1 MMEQLITVGAAL
13 GGLVIGVV
21 GVMFF
26 SRSREQQ
33 ALAEAQRIREDMIK
47 KAEMR
52 AREIEKEIVE
62 RARDKAQKSRED
74 LEKDVRDSL
83 REAEKSEKRMKDKE
97 RDVQSR
103 LDRLEREQRDIKA
116 QQDNLKRKEDA
127 LAEKN
132 RTLESQEQSW
142 KEKHS
147 QLQRQLEQAASYTA
161 DEAKRQLLASV
172 EDEAKLEGARILKQ
186 AEAQAKEKAE
196 ESAKKIISLAINR
209 YSGDYAAERMVS
221 VVKIPSDEIKG
232 RIIGREG
239 RNIRALEVATGMD
252 FIIDDTPETI
262 VISGYNPLR
271 REVAK
276 RSLEKLIQDGR
287 IHPTRIEE
295 VVAKSEREVDK
306 SCKEAADQA
315 VIDLGLTG
323 VHPEVMKLMGS
334 LRYRTS
340 YTQNQLTH
348 SMEVAFI
355 CGIMASELKLDVA
368 KARRCGFLHDVGKA
382 VSHEVEGPHAYIG
395 GDILRKYGEKEDVI
409 VGVSCHHDDDPP
421 TIWAAIT
428 QAADALSAA
437 RPGSRREQME
447 SYVKRVESLEKIA
460 SSFPGVERSYAIQA
474 GRELRIMVD
483 NSKVNDEQAFL
494 LSREIAKKIEAE
506 VTYPGQI
513 KITVFRETR
522 ATEFA
527 R

>member
-1 MMEQLITVGAAL
+1 MDTLIGIGAGVA
-13 GGLVIGVV
+13 GLVAGVV
-21 GVMFF
+21 GAMFLG
-26 SRSREQQ
+26 RSREQQ
-33 ALAEAQRIREDMIK
+33 AMAESQKIREDMIK
-47 KAEMR
+47 KAELR
-52 AREIEKEIVE
+52 AREIEKEIVDK
-62 RARDKAQKSRED
+62 ARDRAQKTREE
-74 LEKDVRDSL
+74 LEKDAKEAL
-83 REAEKSEKRMKDKE
+83 REAEKSEKRMRDKE
-97 RDVQSR
+97 REVQQR
-103 LDRLEREQRDIKA
+103 LDKLDRQERDLNGQRDG
-116 QQDNLKRKEDA
+116 LKRTEQQ
-127 LAEKN
+127 LAEKS
-132 RTLESQEQSW
+132 RVVETQQQTW
-142 KEKHS
+142 KEKHA
-147 QLQRQLEQAASYTA
+147 QLQRQLEQTASLTA
-161 DEAKRQLLASV
+161 DEAKRQLLATV
-172 EDEAKLEGARILKQ
+172 EDEAKLEAARVMKQ

-196 ESAKKIISLAINR
+196 ENAKKIIALAINR

-221 VVKIPSDEIKG
+221 VVKIPNDEIKG

-295 VVAKSEREVDK
+295 VVAKSEKEVEK
-306 SCKEAADQA
+306 SCKEAAEQA
-315 VIDLGLTG
+315 ILDLGITG
-323 VHPEVMKLMGS
+323 LHSEVMHLMGS

-348 SMEVAFI
+348 SMEVAFM
-355 CGIMASELKLDVA
+355 CGIMASEMKLNVA
-368 KARRCGFLHDVGKA
+368 MARRCGFLHDIGKA
-382 VSHEVEGPHAYIG
+382 VSHDVEGPHAYIG
-395 GDILRKYGEKEDVI
+395 GDLLRKYGEKEDVI

-447 SYVKRVESLEKIA
+447 NYIKRVESLERIA
-460 SSFPGVERSYAIQA
+460 NGFPGVERSYAVQA

-483 NSKVNDEQAFL
+483 NSRVTDEEAYM

-513 KITVFRETR
+513 KVTVFRETR

>member
-1 MMEQLITVGAAL
+1 MEYLVPAGAGVAGLIL
-13 GGLVIGVV
+13 GVV
-21 GVMFF
+21 GVMVLG
-26 SRSREQQ
+26 RSREQKM
-33 ALAEAQRIREDMIK
+33 LGDAQRLREDMVK

-62 RARDKAQKSRED
+62 KARDKAQRTREE
-74 LEKDVRDSL
+74 LERDARDAL
-83 REAEKSEKRMKDKE
+83 KEAEKSERRMRDKE
-97 RDVQSR
+97 RDVQDR
-103 LDRLEREQRDIKA
+103 LDRLQREERDLKT
-116 QQDNLKRKEDA
+116 QQENLKRTEAGYADRLRSLETQQVAVKEKQTALQKQLEQVASLTAEEARKQLLSSVEEDA
-127 LAEKN
+127 K
-132 RTLESQEQSW
+132 LEAARIA
-142 KEKHS
+142 
-147 QLQRQLEQAASYTA
+147 RQLET
-161 DEAKRQLLASV
+161 
-172 EDEAKLEGARILKQ
+172 
-186 AEAQAKEKAE
+186 QAKEKVE
-196 ESAKKIISLAINR
+196 ESAKKIIALAINR

-221 VVKIPSDEIKG
+221 VVKIPGDEIKG

-276 RSLEKLIQDGR
+276 RSLEKLIADGR
-287 IHPTRIEE
+287 IHPARIEE
-295 VVAKSEREVDK
+295 VVAKSEREVEK

-315 VIDLGLTG
+315 VMDLGLTG
-323 VHPEVMKLMGS
+323 VHPEILKLLGS
-334 LRYRTS
+334 LKYRTS

-348 SMEVAFI
+348 SMEVAFL
-355 CGIMASELKLDVA
+355 CGIMASELKLNVPV
-368 KARRCGFLHDVGKA
+368 ARRCGLLHDIGKA
-382 VSHEVEGPHAYIG
+382 VSHDVEGPHAYIG
-395 GDILRKYGEKEDVI
+395 GDLLRKYGEKEDVI

-460 SSFPGVERSYAIQA
+460 SSFPGVERSYAVQA

-483 NSKVNDEQAFL
+483 NSKVSDDEAYA
-494 LSREIAKKIEAE
+494 LSKEIAKKIEAE